1 MNNYQNVDSLSHL
14 ENFVEEGGFRN
25 QINKDNK
32 KTRKPFFSII
42 TVVKNSS
49 DTIESTIKSVIN
61 QNHQDLEYIVI
72 DGNSNDD
79 TLNKIK
85 SYNNKINYWCC
96 IRDKGIYDAMNY
108 GLKLASGQVIG
119 IINSGDIYTKNSL
132 DIVKKY
138 FIQEENLSYL
148 FGTVERHYL
157 GNNIIVKT
165 GYNKNRIKY
174 NFDSQTCHSSGF
186 FIKTNI
192 QKKIGLYNTKYT
204 CSSDYDL
211 FYKMFLDKDLNGGST
226 TKDELIGIVKAGGFS
241 SKYGFW
247 KRLREETQ
255 IRIDNKQNLI
265 IILAI
270 VINTLFKQGLKKLFK

>member
-25 QINKDNK
+25 KINKDKIKNK
-32 KTRKPFFSII
+32 KTFFSII

-61 QNHQDLEYIVI
+61 QNHQDIEYIVI

-108 GLKLASGQVIG
+108 GLKLASGKVIG
-119 IINSGDIYTKNSL
+119 IINSGDIYTKDSF

-138 FIQEENLSYL
+138 FIQKENLSFL

-157 GNNIIVKT
+157 GIT
-165 GYNKNRIKY
+165 
-174 NFDSQTCHSSGF
+174 
-186 FIKTNI
+186 
-192 QKKIGLYNTKYT
+192 
-204 CSSDYDL
+204 
-211 FYKMFLDKDLNGGST
+211 
-226 TKDELIGIVKAGGFS
+226 
-241 SKYGFW
+241 
-247 KRLREETQ
+247 
-255 IRIDNKQNLI
+255 
-265 IILAI
+265 
-270 VINTLFKQGLKKLFK
+270 

>member
-32 KTRKPFFSII
+32 KTQKPFFSII

-61 QNHQDLEYIVI
+61 QNHQDLEYIII
-72 DGNSNDD
+72 DGNSHDD

-85 SYNNKINYWCC
+85 SYNNKISYWCS

-108 GLKLASGQVIG
+108 GLKLANGQVIG
-119 IINSGDIYTKNSL
+119 IINSGDIYTKNSF

-138 FIQEENLSYL
+138 FIQEENLSFL

-226 TKDELIGIVKAGGFS
+226 TKDELIGVVKAGGFS